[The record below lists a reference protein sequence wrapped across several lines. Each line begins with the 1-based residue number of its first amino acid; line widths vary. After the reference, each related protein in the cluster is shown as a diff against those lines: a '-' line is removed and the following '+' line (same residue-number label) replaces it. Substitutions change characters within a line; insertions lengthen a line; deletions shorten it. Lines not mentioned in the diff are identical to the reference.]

1 MFDELIVGIGVLGP
15 VVGTCTG
22 WPAVVGAAD
31 VGIYTALFV
40 IFEHQVPNPLYVGQ
54 NQLSPSCLSFAHSTL
69 VTPATRHD

>member
-1 MFDELIVGIGVLGP
+1 MFDEMIVGIGVLGP

-40 IFEHQVPNPLYVGQ
+40 IANVVVCVASARVAYTAVAAAGMG
-54 NQLSPSCLSFAHSTL
+54 T
-69 VTPATRHD
+69 V